1 MSEENEYSIR
11 QVLVYRDGLSEEE
24 AEELIAEAREELN
37 EGRDPE
43 EICADWFGL
52 EPDYIWDLVEQA

>member
-11 QVLVYRDGLSEEE
+11 QVLMYRDGLSEEE

-43 EICADWFGL
+43 EISAIITNGEIQNSYL
-52 EPDYIWDLVEQA
+52 NA